1 MKKPSVG
8 HASERRPQQPSN
20 ELSLATLEWLELLPP
35 EVRPESLA
43 NQYGRVANALR
54 LCWGRPEACLDYFED
69 LLIDRRGDRLGFPA
83 DVVMEIAILKDYYES
98 AVHSAPQTVWEHI
111 SRRYH

>member
-1 MKKPSVG
+1 MKKPSESYAG
-8 HASERRPQQPSN
+8 QRRTQQPSN
-20 ELSLATLEWLELLPP
+20 ELSLATLEWLQGLPA
-35 EVRPESLA
+35 EVRPEALP

-83 DVVMEIAILKDYYES
+83 DVVMEIAVLKDYYEA
-98 AVHSAPQTVWEHI
+98 AVHGAAQTVWDHI